1 MCRGSRQRTC
11 VEFFGYQA
19 KLRIMLGII
28 EYYGRKSSLGQPRKF
43 FFYIIHNE
51 ILFLLLFISLFC
63 YPLEILAVFGQRD
76 ILSEILAQRDRMRQL

>member
-1 MCRGSRQRTC
+1 MTIKR
-11 VEFFGYQA
+11 F
-19 KLRIMLGII
+19 RILWAQV
-28 EYYGRKSSLGQPRKF
+28 LPRSTKEV
-43 FFYIIHNE
+43 FFYIVHNA